1 MGSNIEIWIAAINAV
16 IMIWLGWRQY
26 MLQKQQTE
34 FQRRQTAAQEYE
46 IYRSIYL
53 LIMQTHDEIDDF
65 IHDVSMGTWGSV
77 YNVDKELLKRK
88 ERRVNQLK
96 KELIDNYVDY
106 DLKFSKTL
114 FDKEAYIKIL
124 STMSAVL
131 YHMNLEIENNEVEMP
146 FGSQHI
152 PSIDGD
158 VEMGVA
164 VAISKRFKDR
174 EMTFEGLMNFI
185 EQKRK
190 LGSCEDALKV
200 IKEKCK
206 ID

>member
-106 DLKFSKTL
+106 DLKFSKSL

-124 STMSAVL
+124 STMSTVL
-131 YHMNLEIENNEVEMP
+131 YHMNLGIENNEVEMP
-146 FGSQHI
+146 YGSQHI

-158 VEMGVA
+158 MEMGVA
-164 VAISKRFKDR
+164 VAIAKRFKDR

-190 LGSCEDALKV
+190 LGSCGDALKV